1 MQDWII
7 SFMNQFGYLGIALLI
22 AIENIFPPIPSE
34 LILTFGGFMTTYT
47 NMNIW
52 IVILFATIGSVT
64 GAIVLYGVGRL
75 LPTEKMERLIG
86 RWGHVLGLKKED
98 VKRTEGWFIR
108 RGTATVFFC
117 RFIPIVRSLISIP
130 AGMAHMRRDTFL
142 LYTTFG
148 TAIWNVVLVY
158 LGAVAGAGWESIAQY
173 MDIYSYIALA
183 VLAIIIIGLVI
194 WFKKR
199 RKAGV
204 QHRRKD

>member
-108 RGTATVFFC
+108 RG
-117 RFIPIVRSLISIP
+117 
-130 AGMAHMRRDTFL
+130 
-142 LYTTFG
+142 
-148 TAIWNVVLVY
+148 
-158 LGAVAGAGWESIAQY
+158 
-173 MDIYSYIALA
+173 IYSHCPKPHLHSRRNGAYAQRYIPSIHNFWNRHLECCPG
-183 VLAIIIIGLVI
+183 LPRRRCRSRMGKHRPIYGYLFIYSTRCIGNNHNRACDLV
-194 WFKKR
+194 
-199 RKAGV
+199 
-204 QHRRKD
+204 